1 MLYTEMLTTSS
12 DFQRFLRYSLGIE
25 LNLRWAQPHSISY
38 SRIWI
43 GVYWNRVKQRAIL
56 FKIIDYIPR
65 ILESIIRHSQC
76 FRFHLQFEPTNT
88 SFTLWLHQ
96 FEQRS
101 LTLISEIRNFCWS
114 SSVGRFITFKDF
126 FFSSVYVTLFLVGF
140 PWQRS
145 GSTMQQTRWITTQNR
160 VVHLSI

>member
-1 MLYTEMLTTSS
+1 MLTTSS

-126 FFSSVYVTLFLVGF
+126 FFRVYTWLCFLLVSRDKGREVRCSRHAES
-140 PWQRS
+140 PRKIEWY
-145 GSTMQQTRWITTQNR
+145 I
-160 VVHLSI
+160 

>member
-126 FFSSVYVTLFLVGF
+126 FFFECIRDFVSCWFPVTKVGKYDAAD
-140 PWQRS
+140 
-145 GSTMQQTRWITTQNR
+145 TLN
-160 VVHLSI
+160 HHAK